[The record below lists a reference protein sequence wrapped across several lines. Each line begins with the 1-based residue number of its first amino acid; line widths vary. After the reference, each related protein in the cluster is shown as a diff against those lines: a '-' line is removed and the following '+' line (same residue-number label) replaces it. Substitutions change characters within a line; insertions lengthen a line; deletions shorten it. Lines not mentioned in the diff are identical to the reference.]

1 MFNQNIALNNDFSA
15 SQASTNTQYL
25 SGNAIASEALQNAHL
40 FSHPLIARHFEL
52 IFQAQERE
60 ELLKRLMTHL
70 ELSNQTLEAG
80 LKIATPIPDKLD
92 KSDKPD
98 KKEFKLFKSAF
109 IRKAEELAC
118 EQGFLKYAPARE
130 SYANTLDFIRRL
142 LEKEDKKSG
151 KDFITL
157 THKNLSKHR
166 GFSIRTSKTHIALA
180 KEMKILD
187 ARSVR
192 NHQQG
197 RRIVVKKGINFSAL
211 EYYKNTPQPQ
221 VCQRYT
227 EVEQSAKLGIVKC
240 KITPPIYNSTRVR
253 TFSDPL
259 DNCLQST
266 SSSAPATKTDEEL
279 PKKVKEDNKAM
290 MSLWLLFNEL
300 ILSEFENRITVN
312 EIYFLSRIKSLYQS
326 HFGSVEA
333 VEAYI
338 RKVAS
343 NDFLM
348 GRKPFGKGEDRYW
361 QFNVAQIFS
370 PKMIQASWENA
381 WIFNVFSQ
389 QKPENSKESEARDE
403 KKQPVKLATLT
414 LEEVVAGA
422 KNSTDAQVKT
432 VMFKKIG
439 ADAYKSWFHNYD
451 FTFEGMEGKT
461 PLFTV
466 SGNYA
471 KQVIGERYYHQM
483 AEAGMCHA

>member
-80 LKIATPIPDKLD
+80 LKIATPTPDKLD
-92 KSDKPD
+92 KSDK
-98 KKEFKLFKSAF
+98 KEFKLFKGAF
-109 IRKAEELAC
+109 IRKAEKLAC
-118 EQGFLKYAPARE
+118 EQGFIKYAPARE

-142 LEKEDKKSG
+142 LEKGYKKSG
-151 KDFITL
+151 QDFITL
-157 THKNLSKHR
+157 THKNLSKCR
-166 GFSIRTSKTHIALA
+166 GISIRTSKTHIALA

-187 ARSVR
+187 VRSVR

-221 VCQRYT
+221 ACQRST

-240 KITPPIYNSTRVR
+240 KIATPIYNSTRVR
-253 TFSDPL
+253 AFSDPS

-266 SSSAPATKTDEEL
+266 SSSAPTIKTDEEL
-279 PKKVKEDNKAM
+279 PKKVEEDNKAM
-290 MSLWLLFNEL
+290 MSLWVLLNEL
-300 ILSEFENRITVN
+300 ILSEFKNRITVN

-338 RKVAS
+338 RKVAG

-348 GRKPFGKGEDRYW
+348 GRKSFGKGEDRYW
-361 QFNVAQIFS
+361 QFNLAQIFS
-370 PKMIQASWENA
+370 AKMIEASWTDSGMFCDYA
-381 WIFNVFSQ
+381 KQ
-389 QKPENSKESEARDE
+389 RQDKASEGEEMA
-403 KKQPVKLATLT
+403 KKAQPVKLATLT

-432 VMFKKIG
+432 ALFRKLG
-439 ADAYKSWFHNYD
+439 ADTYKSWFHNYD